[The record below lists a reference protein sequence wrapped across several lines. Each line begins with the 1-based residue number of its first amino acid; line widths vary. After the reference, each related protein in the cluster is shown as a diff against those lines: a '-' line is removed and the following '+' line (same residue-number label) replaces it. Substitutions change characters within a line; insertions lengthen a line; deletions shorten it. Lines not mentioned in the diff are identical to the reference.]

1 MQVAQMP
8 KLTPGGLPAPL
19 FAVGADIGAAN
30 VKLAI
35 DCGEIKIPSA
45 IEYLST
51 TPETV
56 LVGRD
61 GGHVLYIDGTREDL
75 VGRRW
80 YAGGVAVKA
89 NPKGHQK
96 VSDDA
101 SQNKPALGLQLLLA
115 ALTQFTYRPI
125 WNLKLVASI
134 HDAGSLKTQLKQALE
149 GSHHVLLG
157 RNTQTSQ
164 VNISVTAVVNEG
176 MGLVVSQQHRIPESS
191 EVIALDLGGHSTIAT
206 VFDGFGQ
213 IVDRYPVQIGVID
226 LLESI
231 AKNPTMRER
240 CNGQQGDISLIR
252 AALENQSTLF
262 QYGFGQSAFSLQD
275 IYETELQPWLDAALA
290 KAWRS
295 VEDYRA
301 RASHYFAIGGGV
313 SLPYVQS
320 CLSEAGLECLP
331 ESEWV
336 NARGLY
342 TLAAAN

>member
-8 KLTPGGLPAPL
+8 KMSPGGIPVPL

-30 VKLAI
+30 VKLVL

-45 IEYLST
+45 LEYLSSP
-51 TPETV
+51 PETI

-61 GGHVLYIDGTREDL
+61 GGHVHYLEGSREDL
-75 VGRRW
+75 IGRRW

-89 NPKGHQK
+89 NPKGHHK

-101 SQNKPALGLQLLLA
+101 SQNKPGLGLQLLLA
-115 ALTQFTYRPI
+115 ALTQFTYRSI
-125 WNLKLVASI
+125 WNLKVVASI
-134 HDAGSLKTQLKQALE
+134 HDAGSLKLQLKQALE
-149 GSHHVLLG
+149 GTHHVVLG
-157 RNTQTSQ
+157 RHTQTSQ

-176 MGLVVSQQHRIPESS
+176 FGLVVSQQHRIPEHS

-231 AKNPTMRER
+231 AKNPMMRER
-240 CNGQQGDISLIR
+240 CHGQQGDLSLIR
-252 AALENQSTLF
+252 AALESPNSLF

-275 IYETELQPWLDAALA
+275 IYETELQPWLDAALS

-313 SLPYVQS
+313 SLPYVQA
-320 CLSEAGLECLP
+320 CLTEAGLECLP